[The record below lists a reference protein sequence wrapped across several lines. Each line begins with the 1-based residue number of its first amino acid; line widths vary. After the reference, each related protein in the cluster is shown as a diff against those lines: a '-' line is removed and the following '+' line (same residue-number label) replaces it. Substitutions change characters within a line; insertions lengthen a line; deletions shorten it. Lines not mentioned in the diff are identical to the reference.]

1 MQALGLT
8 PAQTAELEK
17 IFAKSRPKLID
28 LKADLEKK
36 QFAYEQAMSADKVDR
51 ADVEAKIE
59 AREQARAKLQKELAL
74 MELDM
79 KQVLTPE
86 QREKAHAAARG
97 GPPEADR
104 SAAGRCAGRGQR
116 PPAGKPAARPAPEPL
131 SAQSRNRSSVHGSP
145 CMWYPFS
152 SQNPARSSRTSSKP
166 LAHLAPFQK

>member
-1 MQALGLT
+1 VKRITLAFAFLVLVVGTAIAQQGLGEGKWWKRPRIVQALALT
-8 PAQTAELEK
+8 SAQTSELEK

-36 QFAYEQAMSADKVDR
+36 QFAYEQAMGADKVDR

-86 QREKAHAAARG
+86 QREKVMQFREENRQKMIERRKAMRNGAQA
-97 GPPEADR
+97 PAD
-104 SAAGRCAGRGQR
+104 
-116 PPAGKPAARPAPEPL
+116 
-131 SAQSRNRSSVHGSP
+131 
-145 CMWYPFS
+145 
-152 SQNPARSSRTSSKP
+152 NP
-166 LAHLAPFQK
+166 

>member
-1 MQALGLT
+1 MKRSALTFAALILAVGTAFAQQGLGEGKWWKRPRVVQALGLT
-8 PAQTAELEK
+8 SAQTSELEK

-59 AREQARAKLQKELAL
+59 AREQSRAKLQKELAL

-86 QREKAHAAARG
+86 QREKVMQFREENRQKMIERRKAMRNGA
-97 GPPEADR
+97 
-104 SAAGRCAGRGQR
+104 Q
-116 PPAGKPAARPAPEPL
+116 AP
-131 SAQSRNRSSVHGSP
+131 SD
-145 CMWYPFS
+145 
-152 SQNPARSSRTSSKP
+152 NP
-166 LAHLAPFQK
+166 